1 MSLGLAAASATDAP
15 IHKKVFGLGAPSDL
29 ASCTTTLTFSN
40 EQMSDIMNIDKSL
53 K

>member
-29 ASCTTTLTFSN
+29 ASSTTLTFSY
-40 EQMSDIMNIDKSL
+40 EQMNDIMKIDKSL

>member
-1 MSLGLAAASATDAP
+1 MSLGLAAGSATDAP

-40 EQMSDIMNIDKSL
+40 EQMSDIMKIDKSL

>member
-1 MSLGLAAASATDAP
+1 MSLGLAAASATDAA

-40 EQMSDIMNIDKSL
+40 EQMSDIMKKDKSL